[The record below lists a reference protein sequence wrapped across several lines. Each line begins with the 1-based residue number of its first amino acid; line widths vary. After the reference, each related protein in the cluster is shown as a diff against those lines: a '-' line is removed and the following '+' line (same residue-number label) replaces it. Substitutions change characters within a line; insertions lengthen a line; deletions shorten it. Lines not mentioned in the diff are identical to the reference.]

1 MNNLG
6 IFTSVGALGAF
17 LLALITAWGTH
28 LVWIIS
34 ALSSD
39 VGATTGQIVLGG
51 FGAFMP
57 PVGVLHG
64 VMIWMGVG
72 A

>member
-6 IFTSVGALGAF
+6 IFTSVGAGGAF
-17 LLALITAWGTH
+17 VLALIAAWCTH
-28 LVWIIS
+28 LVWIII

-39 VGATTGQIVLGG
+39 VGATAGQIVLGG
-51 FGAFMP
+51 FGVFMP